1 MSEVIDGDLKGDD
14 ERGGMVGKK
23 HKKNDVTNS
32 DEAKLKLVSDLSE
45 KKLRKKNKTET
56 NSDASEKKWKKKKK
70 NETKGDG
77 SEKKLK
83 KRKRRAKT
91 DDSDNRT
98 FHTNSTVLA
107 CDSIITEVEPIL
119 IPEDDSDV
127 DSTREVEPKSTS
139 EEIDSFDDWFSPL
152 HRDNLTLKKL
162 ENLAARGITPN
173 KGRWTMVEVH
183 RLHKNMMAFLGAN
196 KVSNF
201 PRLIIPATNEEQ
213 LFRRE
218 TQFVLKMCKGI
229 RRTYKNVYIRI
240 IYQYSN
246 FLNKGRYSKEERAL
260 LSELRNSGKSW
271 KEIGLQMNRC
281 HIGMSY
287 CLELQ
292 SDGWTRGPWTREE
305 DDLLR
310 KALTKCNVSE
320 ERRNTGG
327 TWKRV
332 SALVGGTRPPILC
345 WNRWKLLS
353 RRGELELKEEVVFT
367 ESDEERL
374 VKGICE
380 SGVDD
385 EHLIDWIQLS
395 GLFSD
400 DRVTPQWLRCRW
412 GALIKQVPRL
422 NFIEF
427 PEVVEKLYEI
437 YQQKR
442 RVREV
447 NTGNSLYQY

>member
-1 MSEVIDGDLKGDD
+1 MSENAGDRKRDD
-14 ERGGMVGKK
+14 ELGGKDRK
-23 HKKNDVTNS
+23 RHKENDVTNS
-32 DEAKLKLVSDLSE
+32 EEDLSE
-45 KKLRKKNKTET
+45 KKR
-56 NSDASEKKWKKKKK
+56 KKKKK
-70 NETKGDG
+70 NDTKGDA

-83 KRKRRAKT
+83 KQKRRAKV
-91 DDSDNRT
+91 DSDKQT
-98 FHTNSTVLA
+98 FPTDSTVVA
-107 CDSIITEVEPIL
+107 SDSNTTEVEPIL
-119 IPEDDSDV
+119 IPEDSDIN
-127 DSTREVEPKSTS
+127 STPEFEPESTS

-162 ENLAARGITPN
+162 ENLAAQGITPN

-196 KVSNF
+196 EVSNF
-201 PRLIIPATNEEQ
+201 PRLIIPATAEEK

-218 TQFVLKMCKGI
+218 TKFVLKMCKGI

-240 IYQYSN
+240 VYQYSN
-246 FLNKGRYSKEERAL
+246 FLTKGKYSAEERAL
-260 LSELRNSGKSW
+260 LSGLRSSGKSW

-281 HIGMSY
+281 HIGMSG

-292 SDGWTRGPWTREE
+292 SDEWTRGRWTREE

-310 KALTKCNVSE
+310 QAVTKCNVSNE
-320 ERRNTGG
+320 LRNSGG

-332 SALVGGTRPPILC
+332 SALVGSRPPILC
-345 WNRWKLLS
+345 LQRWKRLS
-353 RRGELELKEEVVFT
+353 RRGEEEVREEVIFT

-374 VKGICE
+374 VKGIYE

-437 YQQKR
+437 YEQKR
-442 RVREV
+442 REREG
-447 NTGNSLYQY
+447 NTESCGSEEQPPANVCIDVD